1 MQKPVLAILAAG
13 MGSRYG
19 GGIKQMD
26 PIDGDGCFIID
37 YSVFD
42 ALRAGF
48 NEVVFIIKHAIA
60 DDFQATVGARVAP
73 HMKVRY
79 AYQELDKIPAGIA
92 LPEGRIKPLGTTH
105 ALLCAEEAIA
115 GRPFAVINAD
125 DYYGP
130 DAFRLLYEFLS
141 DPAHAAE
148 HLAVG
153 YRLENTL
160 TDHGRVNRGEC
171 VVENGYLAR
180 ISERL
185 GIAKTPEGAEYQNAA
200 GETVFMPRGTVVSMN
215 CWGFQPALFPLLR
228 ARFKANLAAGLAAN
242 PEKYEDLL
250 PDAVCEA
257 ILSGQARV
265 RVLPTQGSW
274 FGVTYHEDKPMVVE
288 SIRALKA
295 QGVYAERLW
304 G

>member
-26 PIDGDGCFIID
+26 PIDPEGCFIID
-37 YSVFD
+37 YSVYD

-48 NEVVFIIKHAIA
+48 DEVVFIIKHAIEA
-60 DDFQATVGARVAP
+60 DFKATIGTRVAP
-73 HMKVRY
+73 HIKTAY
-79 AYQELDKIPAGIA
+79 AYQELDQIPAGIA
-92 LPEGRIKPLGTTH
+92 LPEGRVKPLGTTH
-105 ALLCAEEAIA
+105 ALLSAEKAIA
-115 GRPFAVINAD
+115 GRPFAVINSD

-130 DAFRLLYEFLS
+130 EAFRLLYEFLS
-141 DPAHAAE
+141 NPAHAAE

-153 YRLENTL
+153 YFLENTL
-160 TDHGRVNRGEC
+160 TDHGSVNRGEC

-185 GIAKTPEGAEYQNAA
+185 GIVKTQEGAEYKNAA
-200 GETVFMPRGTVVSMN
+200 GEAVFLPRGTTVSMN
-215 CWGFQPALFPLLR
+215 CWGFRSGLFPLLH
-228 ARFKANLAAGLAAN
+228 ARFEENLAAGLAKN
-242 PEKYEDLL
+242 PLKYEDLL

-257 ILSGQARV
+257 ILAGKARV
-265 RVLPTQGSW
+265 RVLPTHESW
-274 FGVTYHEDKPMVVE
+274 FGVTYHEDKPMVME

-295 QGVYAERLW
+295 RGVYRERLW

>member
-1 MQKPVLAILAAG
+1 

-37 YSVFD
+37 YSVYD

-48 NEVVFIIKHAIA
+48 EEVVFIIKSAIEA
-60 DDFQATVGARVAP
+60 DFKATIGARVSP
-73 HMKVRY
+73 HCKAAY
-79 AYQELDKIPAGIA
+79 AYQELSDIPAGVA
-92 LPEGRIKPLGTTH
+92 LPEGRVKPLGTTH
-105 ALLCAEEAIA
+105 ALLSAEEAIA

-130 DAFRLLYEFLS
+130 EAFRLLYDFLS
-141 DPAHAAE
+141 TPGDE

-153 YRLENTL
+153 YLLENTL

-171 VVENGYLAR
+171 VVQDGYLSG

-185 GIAKTPEGAEYQNAA
+185 GIAKTADGAEYENEA
-200 GETVFMPRGTVVSMN
+200 GETVALPRGTTVSMN
-215 CWGFQPALFPLLR
+215 CWGFRPSLFPLLR
-228 ARFKANLAAGLAAN
+228 QRFEGKLAAGLAAN
-242 PEKYEDLL
+242 PLKYEDLL
-250 PDAVCEA
+250 PDAVSEA
-257 ILSGQARV
+257 ILAGKARV
-265 RVLPTQGSW
+265 RVLPTHESW
-274 FGVTYHEDKPMVVE
+274 FGVTYQADKPLVEE
-288 SIRALKA
+288 SIRKLKA
-295 QGVYAERLW
+295 AGVYGARLW

>member
-26 PIDGDGCFIID
+26 PIDPEGCFIID

-48 NEVVFIIKHAIA
+48 EEVVFIIKHAIEA
-60 DDFQATVGARVAP
+60 DFKATIGARVAP
-73 HMKVRY
+73 HMKVTY
-79 AYQELDKIPAGIA
+79 ACQGLDDIPAGIV
-92 LPEGRIKPLGTTH
+92 LPEGRVKPVGTTH
-105 ALLCAEEAIA
+105 ALLSAEKAIA

-130 DAFRLLYEFLS
+130 EAFRLLYDFLS
-141 DPAHAAE
+141 DPAHAEE
-148 HLAVG
+148 HLVVG
-153 YRLENTL
+153 YHLENTL

-171 VVENGYLAR
+171 VVKNGYLAR

-185 GIAKTPEGAEYQNAA
+185 GIAKTPGGAEYQNAA
-200 GETVFMPRGTVVSMN
+200 GETVFMPRGTTVSMN
-215 CWGFQPALFPLLR
+215 CWGFQSSLFPLLR
-228 ARFKANLAAGLAAN
+228 TRFEANLAAGLAAN
-242 PEKYEDLL
+242 PLKYEDLL

-257 ILSGQARV
+257 ILAGKARV
-265 RVLPTQGSW
+265 RVLPTHGSW

-288 SIRALKA
+288 SIRALKDA
-295 QGVYAERLW
+295 GVYKERLW
-304 G
+304 S

>member
-48 NEVVFIIKHAIA
+48 DEVVFIIKHAIA

-79 AYQELDKIPAGIA
+79 AYQELGKIPAGVA
-92 LPEGRIKPLGTTH
+92 LPEGRIMPLGTTH

-141 DPAHAAE
+141 DPAH
-148 HLAVG
+148 
-153 YRLENTL
+153 
-160 TDHGRVNRGEC
+160 
-171 VVENGYLAR
+171 
-180 ISERL
+180 
-185 GIAKTPEGAEYQNAA
+185 
-200 GETVFMPRGTVVSMN
+200 
-215 CWGFQPALFPLLR
+215 PA
-228 ARFKANLAAGLAAN
+228 
-242 PEKYEDLL
+242 
-250 PDAVCEA
+250 
-257 ILSGQARV
+257 
-265 RVLPTQGSW
+265 
-274 FGVTYHEDKPMVVE
+274 
-288 SIRALKA
+288 
-295 QGVYAERLW
+295 
-304 G
+304 

>member
-228 ARFKANLAAGLAAN
+228 ARFDANLAAGLAAN